1 MSHFICY
8 PEKHMFCVHLRNEYD
23 LWKVHGIVNTLGL
36 LQSK

>member
-8 PEKHMFCVHLRNEYD
+8 LSKHMFCDNLRNEFD
-23 LWKVHGIVNTLGL
+23 FGMVHGIVKNSGL